1 MLLKIV
7 YLLTCRVLGLAVLA
21 FRSDRAKDAELLV
34 LRHQNAVLRR
44 HAGRIRYEPDD
55 RVWFVALARFLPRR
69 RWTEIFPVTPATL
82 LAWHRRLADGKYDTS
97 KRRKPGRP
105 PTVPGI
111 GRLVVRLA
119 KENPLWGHRRIHG
132 EIAKLGV
139 TVAPSTV
146 WEILRAAGIDPAPRR
161 AGPTWRQ
168 FLHAQSA
175 GLLAVDFLHVDT
187 VLLRRLYVLVFIEHG
202 TRRMHLG
209 GVTANPTGDWTVQ
222 QARNLALT
230 LGERFESIRF
240 LIRDRGS
247 NFTTSFD
254 AVFQAVGTRILHTAV
269 QAPRMNA
276 ICERLVGTLRRELL
290 DRVLIL
296 GEGHLR
302 AVLAEYQ
309 VHYNTARPH
318 QGIAQRVPDSEHD
331 GGHLTVTRPRLRTD
345 PPKTCPGRP
354 DQRIRTRR
362 LIPRRTAGHQTNPIF
377 ERDTIAKT
385 AYGPSPLVKSAAPSC
400 QSSSAVAR
408 TC

>member
-7 YLLTCRVLGLAVLA
+7 YLLTCRLLGLAVLA
-21 FRSDRAKDAELLV
+21 FRGDRAKDAELLV

-44 HAGRIRYEPDD
+44 HAGRVRYEPGD
-55 RVWFVALARFLPRR
+55 RVCFAALARLLPRR

-82 LAWHRRLADGKYDTS
+82 LAWHRRLAASKYNTS
-97 KRRKPGRP
+97 KRHKPGRP

-111 GRLVVRLA
+111 ARLVVRLA

-132 EIAKLGV
+132 ELAKLGV
-139 TVAPSTV
+139 TIAPSTV

-168 FLHAQSA
+168 FLHAQAA
-175 GLLAVDFLHVDT
+175 GILAVDFLHVDT
-187 VLLRRLYVLVFIEHG
+187 VLLKRLYVLVFVEHR

-222 QARNLALT
+222 QARNLAIT

-240 LIRDRGS
+240 LIRDRGP

-254 AVFQAVGTRILHTAV
+254 AVFQAAGTRILHTAV

-276 ICERLVGTLRRELL
+276 TCERLVGTLRRELL

-302 AVLAEYQ
+302 AVLTEYQ

-318 QGIAQRVPDSEHD
+318 QGIAQRVPDDEPDASRATMTDVDSE
-331 GGHLTVTRPRLRTD
+331 
-345 PPKTCPGRP
+345 
-354 DQRIRTRR
+354 RIRRKPVLGG
-362 LIPRRTAGHQTNPIF
+362 LINEYARTA
-377 ERDTIAKT
+377 
-385 AYGPSPLVKSAAPSC
+385 
-400 QSSSAVAR
+400 
-408 TC
+408 